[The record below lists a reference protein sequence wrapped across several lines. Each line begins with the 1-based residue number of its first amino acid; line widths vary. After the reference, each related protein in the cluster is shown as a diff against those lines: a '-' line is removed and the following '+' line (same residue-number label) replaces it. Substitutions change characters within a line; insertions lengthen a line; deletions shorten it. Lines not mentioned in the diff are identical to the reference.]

1 MNDDGEKKSSRP
13 CIASGQAVIERVM
26 VKSANAYFI
35 AVRSAGGLISIT
47 RAPFA
52 ALRAKHRLLCPLAI
66 SEIINFSFVMMLLE
80 VPIGQKNESFI
91 TFNRIEVS

>member
-1 MNDDGEKKSSRP
+1 MNDDGKKKSSRSYTV
-13 CIASGQAVIERVM
+13 SGQAVIEGFM

-35 AVRSAGGLISIT
+35 AVRNAGGLISIT

-52 ALRAKHRLLCPLAI
+52 ALRARHRLLCPSAI
-66 SEIINFSFVMMLLE
+66 SEITNFSFVMMLLE
-80 VPIGQKNESFI
+80 VLIGPKNESFI